1 MGHALGFNGWLVQP
15 EDSPAD
21 QWGPAAD
28 GAAIGTFDEHVER
41 DGDYFFFVGA
51 AAMADYRGGNNTY
64 THVGNDG
71 GPCPMGRSDLMTG
84 YPWKTGF
91 RYAIS
96 RLDLAILKDLGLPV
110 A

>member
-1 MGHALGFNGWLVQP
+1 MPTLTVAGCGATRGHGGF
-15 EDSPAD
+15 
-21 QWGPAAD
+21 AAF
-28 GAAIGTFDEHVER
+28 AHPTN
-41 DGDYFFFVGA
+41 FFFVGA
-51 AAMADYRGGNNTY
+51 AAMAENDGHKVPLRDYRGGNNTY

-71 GPCPMGRSDLMTG
+71 GACPVGRSDLMTG

-96 RLDLAILKDLGLPV
+96 RLDLAILKDVGLPV